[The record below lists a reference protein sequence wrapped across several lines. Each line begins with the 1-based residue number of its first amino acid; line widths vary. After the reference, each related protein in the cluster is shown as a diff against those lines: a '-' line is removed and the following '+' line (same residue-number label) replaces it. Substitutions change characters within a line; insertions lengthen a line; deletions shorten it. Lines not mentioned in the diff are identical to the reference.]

1 MAKKKNTDPVTVVLS
16 LAIVLVLCVFI
27 FFGIKYAYEYFIL
40 NKHSNNDSNNNDN
53 HVSEVVTN
61 GEISVEIGDYT
72 VYEDNLDELGFNF
85 LVAELKFTTTGSS
98 IYVDLSDF
106 VTSERTNLGQLEFYT
121 SKLTEKT
128 YDYKKLGVTS
138 TVSSD
143 TSSCSATVLIP
154 YTNAKGELKVYY
166 NSEVLKFA
174 LSNFVNAETLKPG
187 KEIKDNVI
195 KDDQTDKE
203 VYVSEAYVSNMM
215 LHNGE
220 DYDASAICVYT
231 YKIRVAKINDN
242 VKIEN
247 AIFIKEGS
255 GYEYEALDESYKSY
269 KIDNI
274 IGKTLKSGDEY
285 ALFFELYRNGN
296 EEINYDGVL
305 RIKFS
310 DSDKWVEIPTTLR

>member
-53 HVSEVVTN
+53 PVSEVVTN

-247 AIFIKEGS
+247 AIFIKE
-255 GYEYEALDESYKSY
+255 
-269 KIDNI
+269 
-274 IGKTLKSGDEY
+274 
-285 ALFFELYRNGN
+285 
-296 EEINYDGVL
+296 
-305 RIKFS
+305 
-310 DSDKWVEIPTTLR
+310 

>member
-53 HVSEVVTN
+53 PVSEVVTN

-138 TVSSD
+138 TVS
-143 TSSCSATVLIP
+143 
-154 YTNAKGELKVYY
+154 
-166 NSEVLKFA
+166 
-174 LSNFVNAETLKPG
+174 
-187 KEIKDNVI
+187 
-195 KDDQTDKE
+195 
-203 VYVSEAYVSNMM
+203 
-215 LHNGE
+215 
-220 DYDASAICVYT
+220 
-231 YKIRVAKINDN
+231 
-242 VKIEN
+242 
-247 AIFIKEGS
+247 
-255 GYEYEALDESYKSY
+255 
-269 KIDNI
+269 
-274 IGKTLKSGDEY
+274 
-285 ALFFELYRNGN
+285 
-296 EEINYDGVL
+296 
-305 RIKFS
+305 
-310 DSDKWVEIPTTLR
+310 